1 MVVLGTPHCFDP
13 YQEDFGS
20 TAHLCPTADTSALHL
35 LLLCLKTMYKRAGSF
50 CWLLTTGSPDR
61 NMDRQE
67 QCGPV
72 LILGTRACFV
82 PKISELH

>member
-1 MVVLGTPHCFDP
+1 MV
-13 YQEDFGS
+13 
-20 TAHLCPTADTSALHL
+20 
-35 LLLCLKTMYKRAGSF
+35 CLKTMFKRAGSF

-67 QCGPV
+67 RCMALCLLLGQQ
-72 LILGTRACFV
+72 ILGTRACFV